1 MNCLKEDFS
10 LKIFINEQAANWYKN
25 ELGLTTGDHVRFFAR
40 YGGHSTVQQGF
51 SLGISNE
58 EPLDAGTTTTQ
69 DGITYYIE
77 QKDMWYFDN
86 HNLYVEFNEKAQE
99 PVFIYEK

>member
-1 MNCLKEDFS
+1 M
-10 LKIFINEQAANWYKN
+10 KIVINDQAASWYKE
-25 ELGLTTGDHVRFFAR
+25 ELELHAGDYVRFFAR

-58 EPLDAGTTTTQ
+58 EPLDAGTATTK

-86 HNLYVEFNEKAQE
+86 HNLYVEFNEKAKE
-99 PVFIYEK
+99 PEFKYEK

>member
-1 MNCLKEDFS
+1 M
-10 LKIFINEQAANWYKN
+10 KIVINDQAANWYK
-25 ELGLTTGDHVRFFAR
+25 EEMGLNTGDYVRFFAR

-58 EPLDAGTTTTQ
+58 EPLDAGISTTK

-77 QKDMWYFDN
+77 QKDLWYFDN
-86 HNLYVEFNEKAQE
+86 HNLYVEFNEKAKE
-99 PVFIYEK
+99 PEFKYEK